1 MTRQTRLIPAIALA
15 SLFLVPVEAQSPQ
28 EINDLRRRIEY
39 VEQQLFQQRLAQPP
53 STQGQAVERLQMRLD
68 QLETQLASERIS
80 RVADSVAVPRP
91 DPKAP
96 AARSIEARIA
106 ELEAQRAADQKTIAA
121 LTKRIE
127 ALEKPRRSR

>member
-80 RVADSVAVPRP
+80 RVADSVAVPRT
-91 DPKAP
+91 DPKTP
-96 AARSIEARIA
+96 AAKSIEARVA

-127 ALEKPRRSR
+127 ALEKPRRRR

>member
-91 DPKAP
+91 DPKTP
-96 AARSIEARIA
+96 AAKSIEARIA

-121 LTKRIE
+121 LTKRVE

>member
-28 EINDLRRRIEY
+28 EITDLRRRIEY

-68 QLETQLASERIS
+68 QLEMQLASERIS
-80 RVADSVAVPRP
+80 RVADSVAAPRA
-91 DPKAP
+91 DSKTP
-96 AARSIEARIA
+96 AAKSIEARIA